1 MPLSQYLCIDQL
13 LVLSARID
21 PGNARP
27 SGIDTRGRGRER
39 LVRIDRHTECP
50 LKGRAL
56 HSLQEPCDE
65 MLAIKGHL
73 AFIQTSKSD
82 LIVIPE

>member
-1 MPLSQYLCIDQL
+1 M
-13 LVLSARID
+13 
-21 PGNARP
+21 
-27 SGIDTRGRGRER
+27 
-39 LVRIDRHTECP
+39 RIDRHTECP